1 MNKELTFLQKEH
13 TPASPSYLMTLQP
26 DGGLP
31 RLLISPPRTGNC
43 PLRGRMFEMD
53 SNMAIGL
60 KTENLNQQRVFLCWL
75 TRLFWHYPESA
86 AVTYGLLPVIDEG
99 RKLNWE
105 GQR

>member
-53 SNMAIGL
+53 SNTATGL
-60 KTENLNQQRVFLCWL
+60 KTENLNQQRVFL
-75 TRLFWHYPESA
+75 
-86 AVTYGLLPVIDEG
+86 LLADTSVLALSRERCCNVRTFTWD
-99 RKLNWE
+99 
-105 GQR
+105 